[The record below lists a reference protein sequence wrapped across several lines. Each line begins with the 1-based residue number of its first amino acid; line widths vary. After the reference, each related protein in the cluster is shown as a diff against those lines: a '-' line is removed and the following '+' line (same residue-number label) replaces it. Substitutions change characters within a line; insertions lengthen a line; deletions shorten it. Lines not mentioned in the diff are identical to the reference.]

1 MAMKGTS
8 EAPPFWWEKPDW
20 RAWTLSP
27 FSAAYG
33 FVARWRMERAR
44 PPAIAL
50 PVLCVGN
57 LTVGG
62 GGKTPTC
69 VAIIHAARKLK
80 LKPGVVSRGYGGM
93 VSGARIVDP
102 VHDLAAHVG
111 DEPLLI
117 AQHAPVAVS
126 ANRLEGARL
135 LQEKGVDFI
144 ILDDGFQ
151 SMRLQTDFNLVVVD
165 ARRGIGNGHV
175 IPGGPLRAPLLP
187 QIGLASAVLRMGNGD
202 AADNIVRMAARAG
215 KPIYVAKT
223 VPAKK
228 ADLKGKRVFAFAGI
242 ADPDKFYDSLTAA
255 GAHIS
260 LSRNWPDHH
269 FFEDDELN
277 EILRT
282 AEAGELTLVT
292 TEKDA
297 MRLLRG
303 SEAARRVLEA
313 ALVFKVEVQ
322 FDQPDAANYI
332 IEQTLESFRRR
343 MIAAP

>member
-1 MAMKGTS
+1 MAS

-20 RAWTLSP
+20 RAWALMP
-27 FSAAYG
+27 FSAIYG
-33 FVARWRMERAR
+33 FVARWRMERAN
-44 PPAIAL
+44 PDSIAL

-69 VAIIHAARKLK
+69 VALIHAARKLK
-80 LKPGVVSRGYGGM
+80 LKPGVVSRGYGGT
-93 VSGARIVDP
+93 VSSARLVDAD
-102 VHDLAAHVG
+102 HDLAAHVG

-126 ANRLEGARL
+126 SNRLEAAKL
-135 LQEKGVDFI
+135 LQNQGVDFI

-151 SMRLQTDFNLVVVD
+151 SMRLRTDFNLVVVD
-165 ARRGIGNGHV
+165 ARRGIGNGHI

-187 QIGLASAVLRMGNGD
+187 QIGLASAVLRLGD
-202 AADNIVRMAARAG
+202 GEAADAVVRMAARAG
-215 KPIYVAKT
+215 KAIHVAKT
-223 VPAKK
+223 LPARKIE
-228 ADLKGKRVFAFAGI
+228 LKGKRVFAFAGI
-242 ADPDKFYDSLTAA
+242 ADPEKFYDSLAAA

-269 FFEDDELN
+269 FFEDDELA
-277 EILRT
+277 EILHT

-303 SEAARRVLEA
+303 SEAARRVLEK
-313 ALVFKVEVQ
+313 LVVFKVEVQ
-322 FDQPDAANYI
+322 FDQPDAPKYI
-332 IEQTLESFRRR
+332 IEQAVENFKRRA
-343 MIAAP
+343 IAGF

>member
-1 MAMKGTS
+1 VAS

-20 RAWTLSP
+20 RAWALSP
-27 FSAAYG
+27 FSALYG
-33 FVARWRMERAR
+33 FVARTRMERAK
-44 PPAIAL
+44 PPEIAL

-69 VAIIHAARKLK
+69 IALVQAARKMK

-93 VSGARIVDP
+93 VSGSRLVDAS
-102 VHDLAAHVG
+102 HDLAAHVG

-126 ANRLEGARL
+126 SNRLEGARL
-135 LQEKGVDFI
+135 LQEQGVDFI

-151 SMRLQTDFNLVVVD
+151 SMRLKTDYNLVVVD

-202 AADNIVRMAARAG
+202 AADAIVRMAARAG
-215 KPIYVAKT
+215 KPIHVAKT
-223 VPAKK
+223 APARKI
-228 ADLKGKRVFAFAGI
+228 DLKGKRVFAFAGI
-242 ADPDKFYDSLTAA
+242 ADPEKFYDSLGAA

-260 LSRNWPDHH
+260 FTRSWPDHH
-269 FFEDDELN
+269 FFEDDELT

-282 AEAGELTLVT
+282 AESGELTLVT

-303 SEAARRVLEA
+303 SEAARQVLEA
-313 ALVFKVEVQ
+313 ALVFKIEVQ
-322 FDQPDAANYI
+322 FDQPDAPNYI
-332 IEQTLESFRRR
+332 IGQTLESFRRR
-343 MIAAP
+343 VISAS

>member
-1 MAMKGTS
+1 MAS

-20 RAWTLSP
+20 RAWALSP
-27 FSAAYG
+27 FSAVYG
-33 FVARWRMERAR
+33 FVARWRMQKAN

-69 VAIIHAARKLK
+69 VAIIHAARKMK

-93 VSGARIVDP
+93 VSGARIVDAD
-102 VHDLAAHVG
+102 HDLAAHVG

-126 ANRLEGARL
+126 SNRLEAAKL
-135 LQEKGVDFI
+135 LKDQGVDFI

-151 SMRLQTDFNLVVVD
+151 SMRLQTDYNLVVVD

-175 IPGGPLRAPLLP
+175 IPGGPLRAPLVP
-187 QIGLASAVLRMGNGD
+187 QIGLASSVLRIGQGD
-202 AADNIVRMAARAG
+202 AADAIVRMAARAG
-215 KPIYVAKT
+215 KPIHVAKT
-223 VPAKK
+223 APARKLE
-228 ADLKGKRVFAFAGI
+228 LKGKRVFAFAGI
-242 ADPDKFYDSLTAA
+242 ADPDKFYDSLVDA

-260 LSRNWPDHH
+260 LTRNWPDHH
-269 FFEDDELN
+269 FFEDDELT
-277 EILRT
+277 EILNT

-303 SEAARRVLEA
+303 SEAARRVLEK

-322 FDQPDAANYI
+322 FDQPDAIAYI
-332 IEQTLESFRRR
+332 IGQALENFRRR
-343 MIAAP
+343 TIAAP

>member
-1 MAMKGTS
+1 MAS

-20 RAWTLSP
+20 RAWGLSP
-27 FSAAYG
+27 FSALYG
-33 FVARWRMERAR
+33 FVARMRMERAS
-44 PPAIAL
+44 PPEIAL

-62 GGKTPTC
+62 GGKSPTC
-69 VAIIHAARKLK
+69 VALVQAARKMK

-93 VSGARIVDP
+93 VSGARLVDAA
-102 VHDLAAHVG
+102 HDLAAHVG

-126 ANRLEGARL
+126 SNRLEGARL
-135 LQEKGVDFI
+135 LQEQGVDFI

-151 SMRLQTDFNLVVVD
+151 SMRLKTDYNLVVVD

-202 AADNIVRMAARAG
+202 AADAIVRMAARAG
-215 KPIYVAKT
+215 KPIHVAKT
-223 VPAKK
+223 VPARKM
-228 ADLKGKRVFAFAGI
+228 DLKGKRVFAFAGI
-242 ADPDKFYDSLTAA
+242 ADPEKFYDSLTLA

-260 LSRNWPDHH
+260 FTRSWPDHH
-269 FFEDDELN
+269 FFEDDELA

-282 AEAGELTLVT
+282 AESGELTLVT

-303 SEAARRVLEA
+303 SDVARQVLEA

-322 FDQPDAANYI
+322 FDQPDAPNYI
-332 IEQTLESFRRR
+332 IGQTLESFRRR
-343 MIAAP
+343 MIAAK